1 MIFLVSQNA
10 SFALEI
16 GYFGERS
23 ERLSERQRASF
34 PLNMRLKRLGLK
46 KFRLRR
52 QLFQGCALAAAFG
65 CSIGGGGRA
74 TAGVV
79 VVFFL
84 NPLPALTERCS
95 VRISARFFGTQGS
108 THDL

>member
-1 MIFLVSQNA
+1 MEITFFLVSQAQSDFFGTLSQNS

-23 ERLSERQRASF
+23 ERPSERQRASF

-65 CSIGGGGRA
+65 CSIA
-74 TAGVV
+74 
-79 VVFFL
+79 
-84 NPLPALTERCS
+84 PE
-95 VRISARFFGTQGS
+95 
-108 THDL
+108 

>member
-1 MIFLVSQNA
+1 MEISFFLYHKPKVIFLVSQNA

-65 CSIGGGGRA
+65 CSIAPNAADATLVGR
-74 TAGVV
+74 V
-79 VVFFL
+79 
-84 NPLPALTERCS
+84 
-95 VRISARFFGTQGS
+95 
-108 THDL
+108 